1 MEEKKLSEQESLALI
16 TKMIHTAKNS
26 FVDTGIGPIL
36 WGAVI
41 AICALVQAAEIHFDY
56 NLPFDIW
63 LLALVAIIP
72 QIIISIKENRERKVR
87 SWTDQIISYVWMT
100 FGIGIFIMNFISG
113 SYTSRLHPVL
123 EEYTRLTGNPTNLYF
138 WSYASCYL
146 MFLYGIP
153 TIITGAAHRFK
164 LMLAGGI
171 LCWVFSIVG
180 VFTPTKVNFI
190 MMAVGVIV
198 AWLIPG
204 LVIRRKYLSQRTS
217 TNV

>member
-36 WGAVI
+36 WGLVI
-41 AICALVQAAEIHFDY
+41 SVCAIIQAAQIHFDFR
-56 NLPFDIW
+56 LPIDIW
-63 LLALVAIIP
+63 WLALGAILP
-72 QIIISIKENRERKVR
+72 QIYISIQENRERKVR

-100 FGIGIFIMNFISG
+100 FGFGIFIINFI
-113 SYTSRLHPVL
+113 TSTYAQKIGPVL
-123 EEYTRLTGNPTNLYF
+123 QEYIQLTGKDPDLFF
-138 WSYASCYL
+138 WSYGSSFL
-146 MFLYGIP
+146 MFLYGVP
-153 TIITGAAHRFK
+153 TIITAAAHKFR

-171 LCWVFSIVG
+171 LCWVCSIIG
-180 VFTPTKVNFI
+180 VYTPVKIDFL
-190 MMAVGVIV
+190 MMSLCAIC

-204 LVIRRKYLSQRTS
+204 IIIRRKYLSQRTS